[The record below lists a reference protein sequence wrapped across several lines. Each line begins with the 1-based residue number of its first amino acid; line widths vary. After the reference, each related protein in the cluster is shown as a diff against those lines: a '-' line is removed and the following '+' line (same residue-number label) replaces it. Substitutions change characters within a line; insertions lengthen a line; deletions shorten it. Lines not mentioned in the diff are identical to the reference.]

1 MNMKKNLILPTDTIK
16 NALYTLKKNGEKNLI
31 VVDNNNYLLG
41 AVSDGDI
48 RNAILNR
55 ISLNEKIL
63 TIYNQ
68 NCIFFYNKNLDMD
81 EVKKKFLK
89 YRLGLIPIVNNK
101 RKIIK
106 IITWYNIFS
115 NNLYKKKTIIP
126 IPVIIMAGGKGSR
139 LEPFTNILPKP
150 LVPLND
156 KTVVENIIDQFLI
169 YGIKNFYLSL
179 NYKSKIIKAYFS
191 DLVKDYKIKYIDENK
206 PLGTI
211 GSLTLLPSNINSTFF
226 LSNWEMM
233 VKADYNDLYKYHKDN
248 KNDLTIIVSTKEIVV
263 PYGNCKIDKK
273 GTLLSI
279 KEKPTFNFL
288 VNTGFYIF
296 NKNLIK
302 LIPKDTKMDF
312 NEFIDVAIRKK
323 KKIAVFPI
331 DENSWSDI
339 GQWSEYKKLF

>member
-1 MNMKKNLILPTDTIK
+1 
-16 NALYTLKKNGEKNLI
+16 
-31 VVDNNNYLLG
+31 
-41 AVSDGDI
+41 
-48 RNAILNR
+48 
-55 ISLNEKIL
+55 
-63 TIYNQ
+63 
-68 NCIFFYNKNLDMD
+68 
-81 EVKKKFLK
+81 
-89 YRLGLIPIVNNK
+89 
-101 RKIIK
+101 
-106 IITWYNIFS
+106 
-115 NNLYKKKTIIP
+115 
-126 IPVIIMAGGKGSR
+126 MAGGKGSR

-226 LSNWEMM
+226 LTNCDII

-273 GTLLSI
+273 GTLL
-279 KEKPTFNFL
+279 
-288 VNTGFYIF
+288 
-296 NKNLIK
+296 
-302 LIPKDTKMDF
+302 
-312 NEFIDVAIRKK
+312 
-323 KKIAVFPI
+323 
-331 DENSWSDI
+331 
-339 GQWSEYKKLF
+339 